1 VSPILKLIANSNE
14 TTGVTASKEEQETES
29 EFQNKEYPF
38 VRDFTRFLIEEEDDG
53 QEQNEDSG
61 QLSVQQRE
69 NNNFIEQSLKILNLD
84 DFYEIKD
91 RLFSKSREL

>member
-1 VSPILKLIANSNE
+1 VFISS
-14 TTGVTASKEEQETES
+14 
-29 EFQNKEYPF
+29 
-38 VRDFTRFLIEEEDDG
+38 FLIEEEDDG

-69 NNNFIEQSLKILNLD
+69 KNNFIEQSLNLD

-91 RLFSKSREL
+91 RLFSKSRELWYIESEYLSVMIIIACVHF